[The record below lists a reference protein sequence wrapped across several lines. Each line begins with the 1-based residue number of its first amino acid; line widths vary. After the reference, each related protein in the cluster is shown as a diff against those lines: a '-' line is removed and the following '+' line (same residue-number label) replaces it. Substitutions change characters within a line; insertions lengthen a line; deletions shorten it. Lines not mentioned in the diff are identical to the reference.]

1 MFGTYFYNES
11 MRRMTIGFGQIFN
24 NIQIKRKDD
33 TGKVI
38 QTIRVPLAYGPK
50 EKFLVR
56 LDQQS
61 SLSNR
66 EFAIT
71 LPRMGFE
78 ISSISYDPTRKL
90 TRIQK
95 FKQVKSAADGKV
107 LDFNYT
113 PVPYNISYNLYSFTA
128 SAEAGLQIIEQILPF
143 FQPDFTV
150 TINAIPSLN
159 IKRDIPIILN
169 SVNYEDTYSGD
180 FTTRRA
186 VIYTL
191 NFTAKTYLFGPSTS
205 QKVIKTVQTDQ
216 YSDTDRVN
224 KARESRIIIVP
235 SPTTADAD
243 DDFGFTTTIDFFEDS
258 KKYNVTTDKDE

>member
-1 MFGTYFYNES
+1 MFGNYFYNES

-191 NFTAKTYLFGPSTS
+191 NFTSKTYLFGPSTS